1 VFSSRPPEFFAPIV
15 CTLQHHFETQRP
27 ARFDA
32 RLQLLYVSRGASACL
47 HQLFA
52 LFDEAG
58 REGTQVR
65 VHWAHDAADPPHASS
80 GPSWRVAWPACCSSA
95 RPWPRLGHG
104 RAVSVGQLSD
114 GLLQVG
120 GPVAP
125 IPPGPAPVPHSSPGP
140 RSVRW

>member
-1 VFSSRPPEFFAPIV
+1 MPEIRTARTSASPEVVFLPRQGRLHMQGECFPSRPPEFFAPIV

-80 GPSWRVAWPACCSSA
+80 GPSWRVAWPMLFERQALA
-95 RPWPRLGHG
+95 T
-104 RAVSVGQLSD
+104 
-114 GLLQVG
+114 
-120 GPVAP
+120 
-125 IPPGPAPVPHSSPGP
+125 PGPTGAPSQSA
-140 RSVRW
+140 S